1 MSALLTQYFENYAEA
16 SIARMKAARLAVS
29 YYERIKARLIKKEDL
44 SGELPLIKK
53 VGPEGTMTVVKAAIA
68 DYKAQIA
75 GAWDMAPKL
84 RELGKQK
91 IALQMKEREHIP
103 RADMCYHFKSAAG
116 TVKVR
121 ITSAGETFKLE
132 FDAGK
137 NPMSAQL
144 AFVELEKQLTL
155 IALSSK

>member
-1 MSALLTQYFENYAEA
+1 
-16 SIARMKAARLAVS
+16 
-29 YYERIKARLIKKEDL
+29 
-44 SGELPLIKK
+44 
-53 VGPEGTMTVVKAAIA
+53 MTVVKAAIA

-75 GAWDMAPKL
+75 SAWAINQRLQD
-84 RELGKQK
+84 LGKYK
-91 IALQMKEREHIP
+91 CSLVVKEREHIP
-103 RADMCYHFKSAAG
+103 RADMSYQFKSAAG

-132 FDAGK
+132 LDAGK

-155 IALSSK
+155 AGLSRT

>member
-1 MSALLTQYFENYAEA
+1 
-16 SIARMKAARLAVS
+16 
-29 YYERIKARLIKKEDL
+29 
-44 SGELPLIKK
+44 
-53 VGPEGTMTVVKAAIA
+53 MTVVKAAIA

-91 IALQMKEREHIP
+91 ITLQMKEREHLP
-103 RADMCYHFKSAAG
+103 RADMSYQFKSAAG

-121 ITSAGETFKLE
+121 ISSAGETFKLE
-132 FDAGK
+132 LDAGK